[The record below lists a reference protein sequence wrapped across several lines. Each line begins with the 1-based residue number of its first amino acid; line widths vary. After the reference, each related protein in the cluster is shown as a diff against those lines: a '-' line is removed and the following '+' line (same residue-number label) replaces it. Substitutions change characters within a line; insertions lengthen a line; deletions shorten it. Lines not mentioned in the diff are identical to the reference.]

1 MTFREKIASG
11 QFLVTT
17 EVAPPKG
24 TDVSEIVKTAQLL
37 RGHVDGVN
45 VTDMQN
51 SVMRAGAMAVSCKLL
66 EENVE
71 PIMQMTCRD
80 RNRLALQSDFLS
92 ASILGIHNM
101 LVMRGDDPKTGDH
114 PDAKGVFD
122 LDTLQLLEA
131 GRTLRSGKDLAG
143 NALKG
148 APELC
153 VGATANPGAQPVEA
167 EVERMRKKI
176 EAGAA
181 FFQTQPV
188 FDLEQCAR
196 FMQAAAPLKPVLL
209 AGVILLKSEKT
220 ARFLNE
226 KVYGISVPQA
236 LIDRMTNATDKREEC
251 IRIATEIVKGLRSL
265 CRGVHVMSLG
275 WDDAMLEVLERA
287 GVRSSEVAS
296 AGRR

>member
-11 QFLVTT
+11 SFLVTT

-24 TDVSEIVKTAQLL
+24 TDVREIVETAHLL
-37 RGHVDGVN
+37 RGRVDAAN

-51 SVMRAGAMAVSCKLL
+51 SIMRAGALAVSAVLL
-66 EENVE
+66 QHGVE

-122 LDTLQLLEA
+122 LETLQLLEA
-131 GRTLRSGKDLAG
+131 GRTLREGKDLAG
-143 NALKG
+143 HPLKG
-148 APELC
+148 APTLC
-153 VGATANPGAQPVEA
+153 LGATANPGAEPMEA
-167 EVERMRKKI
+167 EIERLRKKQ
-176 EAGAA
+176 EAGAE

-188 FDLEQCAR
+188 FDLER
-196 FMQAAAPLKPVLL
+196 FAKFMEAAAPPKPVLL

-226 KVYGISVPQA
+226 KVYGVSVPQRF
-236 LIDRMTNATDKREEC
+236 IDRMAQATDKREEC
-251 IRIATEIVKGLRSL
+251 IRIAAEIVTGLRGL

-275 WDDAMLEVLERA
+275 WDEVMVEVLERA
-287 GVRSSEVAS
+287 GVRPA
-296 AGRR
+296 AQPHPIA